1 MEANARQARF
11 LQQRFE
17 PPVCR
22 SGIHRQVQTGRL
34 RENPLTDGGFF
45 PCPQQCSD
53 ALRQD
58 DRAVALARFRVAEG
72 VDALPLAVQRP
83 GDSESPGLR
92 VEVAPHERA
101 DLAAPQAGHKLRVEE
116 IPPDIVLLN
125 RLQERVQLL
134 LVQYL
139 HRLVVGF
146 RHSCVLSRIFRN
158 DVRLHRSLHRA
169 VQHRMDVPHGRIGEP
184 LAALRVLAHAPA
196 GFQPPVHPLHVLC
209 RDERNLLAAEL
220 RLDVVFDIIPVAFQR
235 PRTNRAVLVF
245 RKPAV
250 QPLAQRHAAVLGQ
263 LHVLIAFDALV
274 QLFRQR
280 FLRLRVDV
288 PEDRVAVCLVSHD
301 DAPFPAPIV
310 ALPDHPVS
318 GWPPFS
324 HMQGS
329 FPLSLFSNNYH
340 AGDTIATSRAESYQ
354 KVIILFSLPMAVQ
367 SLFSIHL
374 ECFLL
379 PQDLRE

>member
-1 MEANARQARF
+1 MADRIF
-11 LQQRFE
+11 L
-17 PPVCR
+17 
-22 SGIHRQVQTGRL
+22 
-34 RENPLTDGGFF
+34 
-45 PCPQQCSD
+45 PCPQQRRD

-83 GDSESPGLR
+83 GDSERPGLR
-92 VEVAPHERA
+92 VEVAPHERT

-134 LVQYL
+134 FVQHL

-146 RHSCVLSRIFRN
+146 RRSRVLGRIFRN

-169 VQHRMDVPHGRIGEP
+169 VQHRMDVPHGRVGE
-184 LAALRVLAHAPA
+184 ALTALGVLAHAPA
-196 GFQPPVHPLHVLC
+196 GFQPPVHPLHVLR

-220 RLDVVFDIIPVAFQR
+220 RLDVVFDIITVAFQR
-235 PRTNRAVLVF
+235 ARPNRAVLVF

-274 QLFRQR
+274 QLFRQG

-288 PEDRVAVCLVSHD
+288 PEDRVAVCLVPYD

-310 ALPDHPVS
+310 ALSDHPVP

-324 HMQGS
+324 HMQSS
-329 FPLSLFSNNYH
+329 FPSCLFSNNYH
-340 AGDTIATSRAESYQ
+340 AGDTIATSRVESYQ
-354 KVIILFSLPMAVQ
+354 KIIICVLFVYGNTDFELCYQPIDMV
-367 SLFSIHL
+367 
-374 ECFLL
+374 LL
-379 PQDLRE
+379 ACSCS